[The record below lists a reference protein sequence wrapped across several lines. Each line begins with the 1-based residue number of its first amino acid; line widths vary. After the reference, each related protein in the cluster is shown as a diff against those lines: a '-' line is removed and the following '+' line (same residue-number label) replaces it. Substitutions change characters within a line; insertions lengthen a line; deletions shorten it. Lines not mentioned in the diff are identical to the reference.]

1 VLSHALL
8 LQGKLP
14 EARNAV
20 QRATELSL
28 TSSDPALKLPAAI
41 QHARV
46 EIASAAP
53 GASTTSGPLAAARLE
68 LRTVVATARKLGY
81 YQLECEARI
90 LLGELE
96 VKINPVT
103 GRSQLST
110 LASETRRRGLQLLAR
125 DAEQALSGSATVI
138 AVNKPTP

>member
-1 VLSHALL
+1 
-8 LQGKLP
+8 
-14 EARNAV
+14 
-20 QRATELSL
+20 L

-46 EIASAAP
+46 EIASAGP
-53 GASTTSGPLAAARLE
+53 GASAATRPLAAARLE
-68 LRTVVATARKLGY
+68 LRAVVATAKKLGY

-96 VKINPVT
+96 VKISPVT
-103 GRSQLST
+103 GHSQLNT
-110 LASETRRRGLQLLAR
+110 LASETRRRGLELLAR